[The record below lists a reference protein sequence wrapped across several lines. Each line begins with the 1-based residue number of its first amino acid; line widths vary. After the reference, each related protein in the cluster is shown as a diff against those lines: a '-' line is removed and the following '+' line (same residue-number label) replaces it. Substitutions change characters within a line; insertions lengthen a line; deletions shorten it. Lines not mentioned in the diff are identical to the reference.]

1 MQNFDAL
8 IADAYA
14 LFAGYGMGEGIAVC
28 SGHGC
33 CLHPYAAELLRNTP
47 VQQLERQL
55 VYDFLDAS
63 ETEDTPLLVQQMKH
77 LLPRIL
83 ELMVQGEHLRIG
95 EEFIFD
101 KCKCDSGLWLEP
113 EIDFLQRFASAY
125 FASKCTDD
133 DIEADAVLEDTV
145 LMFHLAGL
153 DVWPLLKQWQ
163 AMIDQAGQ
171 FNNFV
176 FMLMC
181 NFETGRFESVFEEE
195 DLNRKMTDWICE
207 DGFKSSMLQ
216 VLTDKLAQPDLSKRH
231 QWEYGRALEYLSLP
245 AKNE

>member
-1 MQNFDAL
+1 MQNFNSL
-8 IADAYA
+8 ITEAYA
-14 LFAGYGMGEGIAVC
+14 LFAGYDMGEGLAVC
-28 SGHGC
+28 SGHDC

-63 ETEDTPLLVQQMKH
+63 ETDDITLLIQQMKH

-83 ELMVQGEHLRIG
+83 ELIVQGEYLG
-95 EEFIFD
+95 MEFALY
-101 KCKCDSGLWLEP
+101 KCKCDSGLWLEQ
-113 EIDFLQRFASAY
+113 EINFLQRFALAY

-133 DIEADAVLEDTV
+133 EIEADAVLEDTV

-163 AMIDQAGQ
+163 AVIDQAGP

-181 NFETGRFESVFEEE
+181 NFETGRFESAYEEE
-195 DLNRKMTDWICE
+195 DLNRKMTDWISE
-207 DGFKSSMLQ
+207 DDFKSSMRQ
-216 VLTDKLAQPDLSKRH
+216 VLTDKLALPELSKRH
-231 QWEYGRALEYLSLP
+231 QWEYGRALAHLSLA